1 MVNLFTGFGAG
12 GIGGAGGNAGFAMT
26 GAGAASDFAFGGSS
40 RMTGRPRAGVW
51 VGVAMASGDAVA
63 SAVCTT

>member
-12 GIGGAGGNAGFAMT
+12 GMGNAGFAMT
-26 GAGAASDFAFGGSS
+26 GAGAVSGFAFGGSS
-40 RMTGRPRAGVW
+40 LMTGRPRAGVW
-51 VGVAMASGDAVA
+51 VGVAIASGDAVA